1 MLAIL
6 FTATLFGSNALRAAE
21 AITPDLQKLANGRN
35 VQWIAAAKGKSAL
48 QVKDLVW
55 LEDVTFANGTIE
67 IDILGKSAPPR
78 RATFLASLFAAWTRR
93 PVVVAAVF

>member
-67 IDILGKSAPPR
+67 IDILASHAVQYAAHFIDTGS
-78 RATFLASLFAAWTRR
+78 RAMSYYYHCQ
-93 PVVVAAVF
+93 